1 VQYLLLSLQLRY
13 IAFRRSS
20 QQSQSH
26 KRNQS
31 RLSSQSNQSHHT
43 KEGIDMIVLKIIFF
57 PLWFLVWILK
67 APARKKAR
75 RQRDLEKWGCEFTK
89 EQRKSMEYFDKYY
102 R

>member
-1 VQYLLLSLQLRY
+1 
-13 IAFRRSS
+13 
-20 QQSQSH
+20 
-26 KRNQS
+26 
-31 RLSSQSNQSHHT
+31 
-43 KEGIDMIVLKIIFF
+43 MIVLKIIFF